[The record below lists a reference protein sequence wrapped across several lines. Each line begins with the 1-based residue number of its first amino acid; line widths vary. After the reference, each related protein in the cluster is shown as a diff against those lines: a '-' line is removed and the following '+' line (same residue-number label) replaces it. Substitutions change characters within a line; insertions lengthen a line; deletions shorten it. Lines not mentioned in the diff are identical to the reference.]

1 MTPADEE
8 REKAYTLAESL
19 NLQLDDMSSQL
30 SNLIEEMN
38 SISGKSDSQ
47 DDPMA
52 IIVRIL
58 GEHLT
63 SLEWV
68 NDSANDL
75 GVKISDLN
83 RISETATLEAERVH
97 RGISSKI
104 FK

>member
-8 REKAYTLAESL
+8 REKAYSLAESL

-30 SNLIEEMN
+30 STLIEEMN
-38 SISGKSDSQ
+38 SISGRADSQ
-47 DDPMA
+47 DDPMS

-68 NDSANDL
+68 NGSVNDL
-75 GVKISDLN
+75 TTKINDLN
-83 RISETATLEAERVH
+83 RIAETATLEAERVH
-97 RGISSKI
+97 RGVSSKI